1 MLAVTLTQSL
11 LGFTLL
17 AAVVAVTPGLD
28 TVLVLRQALR
38 SGRRS
43 AFAAAAGICL
53 GALVWGI
60 AAAAGVAALFLASQ
74 VAYAALR
81 WAGVAFLL
89 YLAWSYLRAAF
100 RGEAGHTD
108 LASGSVDSPREAFVK
123 GMLTDLLNPKMAVFY
138 LTVLPLFLPS
148 GYAPVL
154 AGAMLAGVHAL
165 VAFCWFTVIIFSAQ
179 AVRGFLTS
187 RRGARVIDG
196 AAGAAMLG
204 FGLVLGLER

>member
-1 MLAVTLTQSL
+1 MTLIPSL

-17 AAVVAVTPGLD
+17 AAVVTVTPGLD

-53 GALVWGI
+53 GALVWGV
-60 AAAAGVAALFLASQ
+60 AAAAGVAALFVASQ

-100 RGEAGHTD
+100 RGGGAHTD
-108 LASGSVDSPREAFVK
+108 LVSGSLDAPGEAFVK
-123 GMLTDLLNPKMAVFY
+123 GLLTDLLNPKMAVFY
-138 LTVLPLFLPS
+138 LTVLPLFLPA
-148 GYAPVL
+148 GYPPVL
-154 AGAMLAGVHAL
+154 VGALLAGVHAC
-165 VAFCWFTVIIFSAQ
+165 VAFAWFTVIIVSAH

-196 AAGAAMLG
+196 SAGVAMLG

>member
-1 MLAVTLTQSL
+1 MLAVTLAQSL

-60 AAAAGVAALFLASQ
+60 AAAAGVAALFFASQ

-89 YLAWSYLRAAF
+89 YLAWSYLRAALK
-100 RGEAGHTD
+100 GEAAHTD

-138 LTVLPLFLPS
+138 LTVLPLFLPA

-154 AGAMLAGVHAL
+154 AGAVLAGVHAL
-165 VAFCWFTVIIFSAQ
+165 VAFGWFTVLIVSAH

-196 AAGAAMLG
+196 AAGVAMLG

>member
-1 MLAVTLTQSL
+1 MTLLQSL
-11 LGFTLL
+11 VGFTLL
-17 AAVVAVTPGLD
+17 AAVVTVTPGLD

-38 SGRRS
+38 SGRRP
-43 AFAAAAGICL
+43 AFAAAAGICV

-60 AAAAGVAALFLASQ
+60 AAAAGVAALFVASQ

-81 WAGVAFLL
+81 WAGVVFLL
-89 YLAWSYLRAAF
+89 YLAWSYLRAAVS
-100 RGEAGHTD
+100 GGGAHTD
-108 LASGSVDSPREAFVK
+108 FASGSVDTPREAFVK

-138 LTVLPLFLPS
+138 LTVLPLFLPA
-148 GYAPVL
+148 GYAPVV
-154 AGAMLAGVHAL
+154 AGAVLAGVHAL
-165 VAFCWFTVIIFSAQ
+165 VAFAWFTVIILSAH

-196 AAGAAMLG
+196 SAGVAMLG